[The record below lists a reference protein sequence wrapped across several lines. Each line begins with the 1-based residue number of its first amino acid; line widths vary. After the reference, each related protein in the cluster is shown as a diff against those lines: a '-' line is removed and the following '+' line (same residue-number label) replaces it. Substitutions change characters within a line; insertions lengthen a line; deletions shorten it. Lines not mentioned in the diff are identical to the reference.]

1 MNNETLLNEITKIF
15 GDILDVPNLV
25 LTHDTAALD
34 IEEWDSIT
42 HIQLIVAIEK
52 RFNIKFLAAEIQS
65 AKNVGD
71 IVSAIQLKI
80 G

>member
-25 LTHDTAALD
+25 LTHDTTALD

-42 HIQLIVAIEK
+42 